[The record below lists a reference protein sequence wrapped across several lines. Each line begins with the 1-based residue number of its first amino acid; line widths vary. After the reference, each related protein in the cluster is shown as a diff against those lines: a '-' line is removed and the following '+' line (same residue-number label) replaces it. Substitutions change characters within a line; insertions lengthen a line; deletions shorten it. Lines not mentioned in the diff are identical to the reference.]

1 MLMRRNRVKEQR
13 HERQKY
19 EGDRCP
25 KKMGSKKWDIGRHLC
40 EVENKSICL
49 SWCVGGE
56 GKVDGKWR
64 V

>member
-19 EGDRCP
+19 EGDRFP

-40 EVENKSICL
+40 DKGTVYYPGSRRN
-49 SWCVGGE
+49 
-56 GKVDGKWR
+56 
-64 V
+64 